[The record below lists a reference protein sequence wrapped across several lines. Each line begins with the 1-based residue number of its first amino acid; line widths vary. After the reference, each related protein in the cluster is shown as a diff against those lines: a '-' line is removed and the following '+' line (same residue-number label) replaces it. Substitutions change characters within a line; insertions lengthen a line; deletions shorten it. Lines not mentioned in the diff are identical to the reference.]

1 LTEPLSLR
9 LSKSEYD
16 MLMKLVEAKGSNIAI
31 LVREAVHLL
40 FALHGM
46 LPEETSRLLLG
57 QFIQDPRILQ
67 MVKAR
72 SGAQ

>member
-1 LTEPLSLR
+1 
-9 LSKSEYD
+9 
-16 MLMKLVEAKGSNIAI
+16 MLMKLVEARGSNIANVI
-31 LVREAVHLL
+31 REAVHLL
-40 FALHGM
+40 FAFHGM

-67 MVKAR
+67 TVKAR